1 MNINMRDN
9 FDIIV
14 GKVSILR
21 MDFVPAV
28 LLVILVFIAVGSSIA
43 TSLNFK
49 VYAQGNT
56 VQLDCFDV
64 AMLLRALD
72 FAIPQFEDDLS
83 GTLDEAAE
91 FAPDFESIRY
101 NIQNVLEDFKAQCD
115 NIDLTFEGAEIQ

>member
-1 MNINMRDN
+1 MSKNSIFYRADLL
-9 FDIIV
+9 IIFF
-14 GKVSILR
+14 GMLFFLAI
-21 MDFVPAV
+21 
-28 LLVILVFIAVGSSIA
+28 GSSNIIF
-43 TSLNFK
+43 LNSQ
-49 VYAQGNT
+49 VYAQGSR

-72 FAIPQFEDDLS
+72 FAIPEFEDDLS

-115 NIDLTFEGAEIQ
+115 NVDVTFEGAEIE